1 MAKENLDPTGIENKL
16 SDLYDLSDNLLNAEA
31 IAIRDDFMTWIDT
44 NFNLTTEQDDY
55 LTAMDDKFRDFLAD
69 MCYIAVKNRLN
80 IAYEPL
86 ANVGNLRASKRLD
99 VKNNILVSFS
109 VTGGSS
115 FSGELEI
122 AASI

>member
-16 SDLYDLSDNLLNAEA
+16 SDLYDLSDSLLNAEA

-86 ANVGNLRASKRLD
+86 ADVANLRASKRLD
-99 VKNNILVSFS
+99 VRNNILVSFS

>member
-86 ANVGNLRASKRLD
+86 ANAGNLRASKRLD